1 MIEPPINAIAR
12 SPDGGSVV
20 AVADWL
26 ISIWDLRSGKEIMT
40 IERMERDDLTSVEIT
55 PDGEHFIV
63 GSDAGVVSIFNMGT
77 GRVEKS
83 FTSLPGI
90 SDLTMLPD
98 GRRLVVASGAS
109 VSFYDLETGELL
121 SQVQGKTP
129 TGSVVVTYG
138 GIISNDG
145 TKMAYATFDYVT
157 EAGTI
162 HIVDLT
168 TGSEV
173 LTLEGHKNWITSL
186 ALIPDGSILLSG
198 SLDNTIRVWDLETGE
213 ELFLRAE
220 ERGGAKVIVI
230 ASDGQRALILS
241 KLDILKVWDLSSWV
255 DDLTGGLD

>member
-1 MIEPPINAIAR
+1 
-12 SPDGGSVV
+12 
-20 AVADWL
+20 
-26 ISIWDLRSGKEIMT
+26 MT

-186 ALIPDGSILLSG
+186 AIIPDGSMLLSG
-198 SLDNTIRVWDLETGE
+198 SLDNTIRLWDLETGE